1 MAAKVFPRHGAVHR
15 VWQVVGYGLVFL
27 AFLYVVYVAPN
38 YMVTKFAIGVTY
50 ALAILGLNMVTGYS
64 GQVSLGHSAFF
75 GVGAYTT
82 AILMVDHNWS
92 FWATL
97 PVSAALG
104 ILVGYA
110 VGIPALRVRGLY
122 LSLITLALAIVFP
135 VIAKE
140 FDGLT
145 GGANG
150 KVISG
155 RWNPPGWIPGNIT
168 DSDWKFITVSFVAA
182 IGFLL
187 CSNLVRSRVG
197 RGLIA
202 LRR

>member
-1 MAAKVFPRHGAVHR
+1 M
-15 VWQVVGYGLVFL
+15 
-27 AFLYVVYVAPN
+27 
-38 YMVTKFAIGVTY
+38 
-50 ALAILGLNMVTGYS
+50 
-64 GQVSLGHSAFF
+64 SLGHSAFF

-97 PVSAALG
+97 PASAIIG

-135 VIAKE
+135 VLAKE

-150 KVISG
+150 KVISS
-155 RWNPPGWIPGNIT
+155 RWNPPAWFPGDIS

-187 CSNLVRSRVG
+187 LLEPRAQP
-197 RGLIA
+197 RGPRPHRLA
-202 LRR
+202 